1 MDSNFSQSPKP
12 TLHLLG
18 DHRLGRIHRKE
29 DIQPLRETLM
39 EWSVGDVFKRGLKG
53 MEIRTASGTEDK
65 SHGAGAVLCF
75 LPAFLA
81 CKGQVKNE

>member
-1 MDSNFSQSPKP
+1 
-12 TLHLLG
+12 
-18 DHRLGRIHRKE
+18 
-29 DIQPLRETLM
+29 M

-75 LPAFLA
+75 LPAFLG
-81 CKGQVKNE
+81 CKGQVKNEYKVPYIQVKHQEVLLLV